1 VNVPSYEFL
10 AFAAVV
16 ALVINVSSS
25 PRWRRPVW
33 LVANLAFVLSL
44 SRDPVQLAP
53 FAGLLA
59 LGFAG
64 IKLMERYKRKALFSL
79 LVAAIVIAFCILKRY
94 TFIPHAFELPYV
106 YLTVGMS
113 YVFFRIVHL
122 VIDAYQDALPDRV
135 DLVSY
140 LNFTLNFTTI
150 VAGPIQL
157 YQDYRRTESAT
168 LPPLDVRTAGEAL
181 ERILVGF
188 FKVSIVSPL
197 LGAAHERLTAVN
209 GDLSLEQRVVTVALL
224 LSVYPV
230 YLYFNFSGYTDFVI
244 GVARFLRLVL
254 PENFNKPFSALGFLD
269 FWGRWHMTLANW
281 VKTYVYSP
289 LVIAMMRRFP
299 SPRVEPILGVIAYFV
314 AFFLVGVW
322 HGQTSMFVFL
332 GVLLGLGVS
341 ANKLFQIAMIR
352 RLGRARYRAL
362 CAQPIYAATSRGLTF
377 LWFAFCA
384 IWFWSSWAQLGHFI
398 ALFGG
403 AGIVLGFVLVL
414 AAATVLLSLPSLLDR
429 LLFAGGESQQPW
441 IRSVYAKT
449 AWYTVLAVITISVTA
464 VLNAPAPQIV
474 YRAF

>member
-10 AFAAVV
+10 AFAAIA
-16 ALVINVSSS
+16 ALVINVSRS
-25 PRWRRPVW
+25 PGWRRPVW

-44 SRDPVQLAP
+44 SHDPAQLAP

-59 LGFAG
+59 FGFG
-64 IKLMERYKRKALFSL
+64 SVKLMERSKRKALFFL
-79 LVAAIVIAFCILKRY
+79 LVAAIVVAFCILKRY
-94 TFIPHAFELPYV
+94 TFIPHSFELPYV

-135 DLVSY
+135 DLLSY
-140 LNFTLNFTTI
+140 LNFTLNFTTL

-157 YQDYRRTESAT
+157 YQEYRRTEST
-168 LPPLDVRTAGEAL
+168 TPPPLDLRTAGEAL

-188 FKVSIVSPL
+188 FKVSVVSPL
-197 LGAAHERLTAVN
+197 LGAAHERLTAT
-209 GDLSLEQRVVTVALL
+209 GGSLSLEERVVTAALL

-254 PENFNKPFSALGFLD
+254 PENFNQPFSALGFLD

-299 SPRVEPILGVIAYFV
+299 SPRVEPLLGVIAYFV

-341 ANKLFQIAMIR
+341 VNKLFQIAMIR

-362 CAQPIYAATSRGLTF
+362 CGQPLYRATSRGLTF
-377 LWFAFCA
+377 LWFAFSSV
-384 IWFWSSWAQLGHFI
+384 WFWSSWAQLGHFI

-403 AGIVLGFVLVL
+403 AGITLAFVLVL
-414 AAATVLLSLPSLLDR
+414 VAATALLSVPSILERWVL
-429 LLFAGGESQQPW
+429 AGGAVQRPW
-441 IRSVYAKT
+441 IGSLYAKT
-449 AWYTVLAVITISVTA
+449 AWYTVLAVLTISITA
-464 VLNAPAPQIV
+464 VLNAPAPHIV